1 MNAQDTLY
9 TIALSMIPS
18 LGLTGKRLLADVP
31 GGAATIFE
39 FRNDIR
45 TILPDASQRLVDDI
59 AHMDSLLGRAEQE
72 MEFAGKGN
80 IRILCIGDGDYP
92 HRLARCEDA
101 PIVLYYRGNA
111 DLNGRHVVGMVG
123 TRRVTQYG
131 IGFCQ
136 KFVAELKDLCPDAL
150 VVSGLAYGVDVN
162 CHRNAMKYGLPT
174 VGVLAHGLDQI
185 YPRGHRETAIEM
197 QKCGGVLTE
206 FPAYTP
212 LDKRYFLQR
221 NRIIA
226 GMSDAA
232 VVVESAM
239 KGGSLR
245 TAEYAGGYNRDVF
258 AVPGRLSD
266 PMSEGCNALIAENK
280 AVILCG
286 AAQLVADMGWEMDAT
301 QRKSL
306 RDGIQ
311 QELFPTLT
319 EEEGRIASSLSL
331 DEAKGIDRLSCDT
344 GINPGKLGSLLF
356 GMEMKGVARKV
367 AGGGYVLAMPR

>member
-1 MNAQDTLY
+1 
-9 TIALSMIPS
+9 MIPS

-72 MEFAGKGN
+72 MEFAEKGN

-150 VVSGLAYGVDVN
+150 VVSGLA
-162 CHRNAMKYGLPT
+162 T
-174 VGVLAHGLDQI
+174 
-185 YPRGHRETAIEM
+185 EWTSTAI
-197 QKCGGVLTE
+197 
-206 FPAYTP
+206 
-212 LDKRYFLQR
+212 
-221 NRIIA
+221 
-226 GMSDAA
+226 
-232 VVVESAM
+232 
-239 KGGSLR
+239 
-245 TAEYAGGYNRDVF
+245 
-258 AVPGRLSD
+258 
-266 PMSEGCNALIAENK
+266 
-280 AVILCG
+280 
-286 AAQLVADMGWEMDAT
+286 
-301 QRKSL
+301 
-306 RDGIQ
+306 
-311 QELFPTLT
+311 
-319 EEEGRIASSLSL
+319 
-331 DEAKGIDRLSCDT
+331 
-344 GINPGKLGSLLF
+344 
-356 GMEMKGVARKV
+356 
-367 AGGGYVLAMPR
+367 AMP